1 MVRTFI
7 CCFSRIIII
16 LFFLIFC
23 SCVESEMPRRR
34 LVVEGWIES
43 GAAPVVMLILP
54 YRPGEDY
61 SVENTVAR
69 PAKVILQEGGRQWQL
84 IGMYDSA
91 YFPPYVYTTYEMRG
105 EAGKS
110 YRLAVYY
117 DGLEAYAETE
127 ILDPP
132 SILGLTL
139 SDDPSDSQYRKLTL
153 QTSALSGSYDCLM
166 TFLRTE
172 ASGKRPAP
180 SYLGVARIPPGKD
193 AVSLEVLR
201 PKFKPDTVPY
211 YSAFRVGET
220 VEVHLCR
227 LTPSAYDF
235 WMDFQNAMSLGHSPL
250 ISSSYTL
257 RSNMTGDG
265 IGYFFGY
272 GADRKVIKI
281 E

>member
-1 MVRTFI
+1 
-7 CCFSRIIII
+7 
-16 LFFLIFC
+16 
-23 SCVESEMPRRR
+23 
-34 LVVEGWIES
+34 
-43 GAAPVVMLILP
+43 
-54 YRPGEDY
+54 
-61 SVENTVAR
+61 
-69 PAKVILQEGGRQWQL
+69 
-84 IGMYDSA
+84 
-91 YFPPYVYTTYEMRG
+91 
-105 EAGKS
+105 
-110 YRLAVYY
+110 
-117 DGLEAYAETE
+117 
-127 ILDPP
+127 
-132 SILGLTL
+132 
-139 SDDPSDSQYRKLTL
+139 
-153 QTSALSGSYDCLM
+153 M

-257 RSNMTGDG
+257 RSNITGDG

-272 GADRKVIKI
+272 GVDRKVIKI